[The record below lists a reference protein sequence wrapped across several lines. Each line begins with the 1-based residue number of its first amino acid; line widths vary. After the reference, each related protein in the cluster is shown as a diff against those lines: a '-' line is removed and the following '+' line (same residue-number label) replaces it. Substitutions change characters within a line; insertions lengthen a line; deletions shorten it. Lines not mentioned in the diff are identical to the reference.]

1 MTTPSD
7 GPCLE
12 DLARVPRFNSPRL
25 LLVVA
30 RSGALACTDFQA
42 GPAATVTGPAG
53 VAMPPVSLGR
63 APAVPARGR
72 HPGRVGAVAR
82 PDGSE
87 PASVP
92 GRSPQA
98 AAQWQRG
105 ECHRQWPAGRVPLP
119 ALAARHSES
128 GTRPHG
134 PTAACAHS
142 GRRRK
147 DATEA
152 AANVTWR
159 HY

>member
-1 MTTPSD
+1 MTTPSH

-82 PDGSE
+82 PDAGIRACVR
-87 PASVP
+87 PGTLAS
-92 GRSPQA
+92 GCRSVA
-98 AAQWQRG
+98 V
-105 ECHRQWPAGRVPLP
+105 GRVPP
-119 ALAARHSES
+119 AVAGRPGTPARTGSAPLRVWHAAS
-128 GTRPHG
+128 RPDG
-134 PTAACAHS
+134 SVRALWQAQEGCYRS
-142 GRRRK
+142 C
-147 DATEA
+147 
-152 AANVTWR
+152 WQC
-159 HY
+159 